1 MTRFS
6 LISHDAEISI
16 HVNSMTRNAYED
28 EFALLDLTIR
38 HMWKVKKREENRILT
53 VDDIIDPENRTLKI
67 HEFQTAFA
75 GASRM
80 KWKLIFRRLW
90 WLKVLSKLFTN
101 VLAEDE
107 TDGTRGKPIFSN
119 ISSQKNQLSK
129 SEFSF

>member
-16 HVNSMTRNAYED
+16 HVKSMTRNAYED

-67 HEFQTAFA
+67 HKFQEPLP
-75 GASRM
+75 G
-80 KWKLIFRRLW
+80 
-90 WLKVLSKLFTN
+90 LS
-101 VLAEDE
+101 
-107 TDGTRGKPIFSN
+107 G
-119 ISSQKNQLSK
+119 
-129 SEFSF
+129 